1 MTDPLAAA
9 LLPKQS
15 STPYELANLGAMI
28 EAWSVDPAEVRRQ
41 SDPMLCD
48 AELLPWLAFD
58 RGLTL
63 WSDDWPEIKK
73 RRYIRDAW
81 IYLRLQGTP
90 LGVEAYLNLAGG
102 RVLEENLP
110 PDRSFLVPDD
120 GLTHQ
125 QVLDL
130 MPQLRLYHRHPPA
143 YPNRGTAFLDVSYL
157 DDCALVP
164 DAGIVFGRYPV
175 IFDPATGVE
184 TPVQAT
190 PLASVGQTVTTVTF
204 TEPSYGSGACFL
216 DSSFL
221 DNSFLGDPIAPTAI
235 TLDLADPSL
244 ITVVDNGALP
254 AKAAALD
261 RSYLDDSF
269 LDLDAGGAG
278 TYDRLYIFDPTRVS
292 PILNPARAATFLDV
306 SYFGIEPYHQ
316 LLRIAV
322 PGTPAQVRV
331 GAAFLDSCFLDAGAF
346 LFDTDDRTN
355 HDFALTAI
363 ATAKRA
369 GDRILVDLAPS
380 FLGTRDATL
389 PTMSDL

>member
-1 MTDPLAAA
+1 MTDALAAD
-9 LLPKQS
+9 LLPKRS

-28 EAWSVDPAEVRRQ
+28 EAWPVDPAEVRRQ

-48 AELLPWLAFD
+48 ADLLPWLAFD

-63 WSDDWPEIKK
+63 WSDAWPEIKK

-125 QVLDL
+125 QILDL

-143 YPNRGTAFLDVSYL
+143 YPNRGTAFLDVSFL

-164 DAGIVFGRYPV
+164 DAGVIFGRYPV
-175 IFDPATGVE
+175 IYDPATGVE
-184 TPVQAT
+184 TPVKAT
-190 PLASVGQTVTTVTF
+190 PLVVLGQTINQVSF
-204 TEPSYGSGACFL
+204 TEPTYGAGATFL
-216 DSSFL
+216 DVSFL
-221 DNSFLGDPIAPTAI
+221 DDCFFGDPIGPAPI
-235 TLDLADPSL
+235 VLDLADPTL
-244 ITVVDNGALP
+244 TTVKDTSPLSSKTAV
-254 AKAAALD
+254 LD

-269 LDLDAGGAG
+269 VLNDGGDAG
-278 TYDRLYIFDPTRVS
+278 TYDRLYLFDSSRIPPVLS
-292 PILNPARAATFLDV
+292 AARAATFLDV

-316 LLRIAV
+316 LLRVVV
-322 PGTPAQVRV
+322 PGTPALVRP
-331 GAAFLDSCFLDAGAF
+331 GAAFLDTCFLDAAGF
-346 LFDTDDRTN
+346 LFDTDDRSD

-380 FLGTRDATL
+380 FAGTRDATL
-389 PTMSDL
+389 PSMDQI